1 MRTAH
6 EIILAPVISEKTTEM
21 STENKYVFKVDR
33 SATKIEVAKAVEAL
47 FSGVTVKS
55 VNIQNCKGKPKRV
68 PRSAKMGS
76 RASWRKA
83 VVTLAEGTIEIV

>member
-6 EIILAPVISEKTTEM
+6 DIILAPVVSEKSTEM
-21 STENKYVFKVDR
+21 STESKYVFKVDR
-33 SATKIEVAKAVEAL
+33 NSTKIEVAKAIESL
-47 FSGVTVKS
+47 FAGVKVKS

-68 PRSAKMGS
+68 PRTGRMGS
-76 RASWRKA
+76 RADWRKA